1 MGQNR
6 PMGFSSLKAPLA
18 AVSVGLLAL
27 SAACGGGAPGPTV
40 SDAHISG
47 ERILFS
53 SERDGDWDVYSMFPD
68 GSRLYHLTTNMA
80 YDWAPTW
87 SPDGEVVVFTSNYLD
102 GQFQQRMVEVDGQ
115 SVKET
120 FEVVGDQEIYVM
132 GPDGTTSSALTDN
145 DIAMDGHPVWSPDG
159 SQIAFHSDSQTGGV
173 FEIHVMD
180 ADGSNIRQLTDIGG
194 VNWDPAWS
202 PDGQMLVFSHLE
214 DSWSL
219 YTVNADGSGLRS
231 LDAAGSGWKP
241 AWSPDGT
248 QIAFASDRTGDW
260 SIYVVRVDGSNP
272 RRLTPG
278 NDNDFEPVWSPDGSR
293 IAFASNRA
301 RAATEVFVMNSDGTN
316 VTPTGQQG
324 IPSDWALIE

>member
-1 MGQNR
+1 MVIR
-6 PMGFSSLKAPLA
+6 SLKLPLA
-18 AVSVGLLAL
+18 TVSAGLLAL
-27 SAACGGGAPGPTV
+27 SAACGAGGQSPTV
-40 SDAHISG
+40 GESHISG

-53 SERDGDWDVYSMFPD
+53 SERDGDWDIYSMFAD
-68 GSRLYHLTTNMA
+68 GSRLVQLTTNMA
-80 YDWAPTW
+80 YDWTPSW
-87 SPDGEVVVFTSNYLD
+87 SPDGKSVIYTSNYLE
-102 GQFQQRMVEVDGQ
+102 GQFQQRMSEDGT
-115 SVKET
+115 KET

-132 GPDGTTSSALTDN
+132 SPNGTTSSALTDN

-173 FEIHVMD
+173 SEIHVMD
-180 ADGSNIRQLTDIGG
+180 ADGSNIRKLTDIGG

-248 QIAFASDRTGDW
+248 QIAFASDRTGNW
-260 SIYVVRVDGSNP
+260 NIYVMEADGSNP

-278 NDNDFEPVWSPDGSR
+278 NDNGFEPVWSPDGSR

-301 RAATEVFVMNSDGTN
+301 RVATEVFVMNSDGTN